1 MHDAQLS
8 ATPTRRRRRRRRARL
23 SPLTVLGELL
33 LLSGLGVLGFLV
45 WQPWYTGFVIAGQ
58 QTEQA
63 AHDSANWLENAKPYD
78 GVVPVVDVPD
88 DLETFGTLH
97 VPAFGTSFANRI
109 VGGTDYNEVLGREDR
124 GIGVYDGSDMPGEPG
139 NLAMAAHRGG
149 PWGAP
154 FREVDKLR
162 VGDPIFI
169 ETPEG
174 WYTYRFRDIEY
185 VTSDEV
191 DVLNPFPRLEGEPGT
206 DQIVTLTTCHPKWGG
221 NAERA
226 IAYGV
231 LEGYQPLTDGP
242 PAELL
247 ELNPELEGVAS

>member
-1 MHDAQLS
+1 M
-8 ATPTRRRRRRRRARL
+8 
-23 SPLTVLGELL
+23 GELL
-33 LLSGLGVLGFLV
+33 LVAGLGILGFLV
-45 WQPWYTGFVIAGQ
+45 WQPWYTGFVIAGE

-63 AHDSANWLENAKPYD
+63 ALDSSDWLEQAEPNHD
-78 GVVPVVDVPD
+78 GVTPVVSVPED
-88 DLETFGTLH
+88 FETMGTLH
-97 VPAFGTSFANRI
+97 VPAFGTTYANRI
-109 VGGTDYNEVLGREDR
+109 VGGTHYHEVLGRADR
-124 GIGVYDGSDMPGEPG
+124 GIGVYEGSGMPGEPG
-139 NLAMAAHRGG
+139 NLSMAAHRGG

-154 FREVDKLR
+154 FREVENLR

-185 VTSDEV
+185 VTPDAV
-191 DVLNPFPRLEGEPGT
+191 DVLNPFPRLEGEPGK
-206 DQIVTLTTCHPKWGG
+206 DQVVTLTTCHPKWGG

-247 ELNPELEGVAS
+247 ELNPNLEGVAS